1 MLTHFHFSTYKSRDL
16 DAGCTMIAKLIPLNG
31 GQPILI
37 EKDVTV
43 VGRKSDLCDVQIDK
57 NSISKIHCVIIK
69 TDGLLFVRD
78 LCSTNGTRV
87 NGQKITR
94 GALLPGDELSIA
106 STRFEVELTGK
117 HKKQQ
122 EPVEESHRH
131 TEMLTAFNMEVES
144 LDEKPESDGDSEL
157 KLASE

>member
-1 MLTHFHFSTYKSRDL
+1 
-16 DAGCTMIAKLIPLNG
+16 MIARLIPING

-37 EKDVTV
+37 KKDVTV
-43 VGRKSDLCDVQIDK
+43 VGRKSDLCDIQIDK

-94 GALLPGDELSIA
+94 GALLPGDELALA
-106 STRFEVELTGK
+106 STKFEVELSGDPK
-117 HKKQQ
+117 
-122 EPVEESHRH
+122 EDDPEVGRH
-131 TEMLTAFNMEVES
+131 QRTEMLTAFN
-144 LDEKPESDGDSEL
+144 LDVQQEQEALDSDSENGNEI
-157 KLASE
+157 KLISE

>member
-1 MLTHFHFSTYKSRDL
+1 
-16 DAGCTMIAKLIPLNG
+16 MIARLIPVTG
-31 GQPILI
+31 GEPILLK
-37 EKDVTV
+37 KDVSV
-43 VGRKSDLCDVQIDK
+43 VGRKSELCDIQIDK

-106 STRFEVELTGK
+106 SVKYEVKLTGDL
-117 HKKQQ
+117 
-122 EPVEESHRH
+122 VEEEEDQPIEENQR
-131 TEMLTAFNMEVES
+131 TEMLTAFNLEIDAEEER
-144 LDEKPESDGDSEL
+144 LDSDSGNEM

>member
-1 MLTHFHFSTYKSRDL
+1 
-16 DAGCTMIAKLIPLNG
+16 MIARLIPVTG
-31 GQPILI
+31 GEPILLK
-37 EKDVTV
+37 KDVSV
-43 VGRKSDLCDVQIDK
+43 VGRKSELCDIQIDK

-106 STRFEVELTGK
+106 SVKYEVKLTGDL
-117 HKKQQ
+117 
-122 EPVEESHRH
+122 VEKEDQPIEENMR
-131 TEMLTAFNMEVES
+131 TEMLTAFNLEIEAEEEH
-144 LDEKPESDGDSEL
+144 LESDSGNEM

>member
-1 MLTHFHFSTYKSRDL
+1 
-16 DAGCTMIAKLIPLNG
+16 MIARLIPVNG

-37 EKDVTV
+37 KKDVTV
-43 VGRKSDLCDVQIDK
+43 VGRKSDLCDIQIDK

-94 GALLPGDELSIA
+94 GALLPGDELSLA
-106 STRFEVELTGK
+106 STKFEVELSGDPK
-117 HKKQQ
+117 EDDPEVGVHQ
-122 EPVEESHRH
+122 R
-131 TEMLTAFNMEVES
+131 TEMLTAFN
-144 LDEKPESDGDSEL
+144 LDVQQEQKALDSDSENGSEI
-157 KLASE
+157 KLISD

>member
-1 MLTHFHFSTYKSRDL
+1 
-16 DAGCTMIAKLIPLNG
+16 MIARLIPING

-37 EKDVTV
+37 KKDVSV
-43 VGRKSDLCDVQIDK
+43 VGRKSDLCDIQIDK

-94 GALLPGDELSIA
+94 GALLPGDELALA
-106 STRFEVELTGK
+106 STKFEVELTGDPK
-117 HKKQQ
+117 EDDPEVGVHQ
-122 EPVEESHRH
+122 R
-131 TEMLTAFNMEVES
+131 TEMLTAFN
-144 LDEKPESDGDSEL
+144 LDLQQEQEALDSDSENGSEI
-157 KLASE
+157 KLISD

>member
-1 MLTHFHFSTYKSRDL
+1 
-16 DAGCTMIAKLIPLNG
+16 MIAKLIPLNG

-106 STRFEVELTGK
+106 STRFEVELSGK
-117 HKKQQ
+117 HKKQD
-122 EPVEESHRH
+122 PVEESNRQ
-131 TEMLTAFNMEVES
+131 TEMLTAFNLEVES
-144 LDEKPESDGDSEL
+144 LDEKLDKDGGNEMN
-157 KLASE
+157 LATD

>member
-1 MLTHFHFSTYKSRDL
+1 
-16 DAGCTMIAKLIPLNG
+16 MIARLIPING

-37 EKDVTV
+37 KKDVSV
-43 VGRKSDLCDVQIDK
+43 VGRKSDLCDIQIDK

-94 GALLPGDELSIA
+94 GALLPGDELALA
-106 STRFEVELTGK
+106 STKFEVELTGDPK
-117 HKKQQ
+117 EDDPEVGVHQ
-122 EPVEESHRH
+122 R
-131 TEMLTAFNMEVES
+131 TEMLTAFN
-144 LDEKPESDGDSEL
+144 LDVKQEQEALDSDSENGSEI
-157 KLASE
+157 KLISD

>member
-1 MLTHFHFSTYKSRDL
+1 
-16 DAGCTMIAKLIPLNG
+16 MIAKLIPLNG

-37 EKDVTV
+37 ENDVTV
-43 VGRKSDLCDVQIDK
+43 VGRKSGLCDVQIDK
-57 NSISKIHCVIIK
+57 NSVSKIHCVIIK

-87 NGQKITR
+87 NGQKIIR

-106 STRFEVELTGK
+106 STRFEVDLSGK
-117 HKKQQ
+117 HKGQQ
-122 EPVEESHRH
+122 DPVEESNQR
-131 TEMLTAFNMEVES
+131 TEMLTAFNLEIDPV
-144 LDEKPESDGDSEL
+144 DEKLDSDSGSEM

>member
-1 MLTHFHFSTYKSRDL
+1 
-16 DAGCTMIAKLIPLNG
+16 MIARLIPVNG
-31 GQPILI
+31 GQPIEI
-37 EKDVTV
+37 TRDVSV
-43 VGRKSDLCDVQIDK
+43 VGRKSDLCDIQIDK

-94 GALLPGDELSIA
+94 GALLPGDELSLA
-106 STRFEVELTGK
+106 SMKFEVELSGDPK
-117 HKKQQ
+117 
-122 EPVEESHRH
+122 EEDEEVPEANQR
-131 TEMLTAFNMEVES
+131 TEMLTAFNLELDVEEDR
-144 LDEKPESDGDSEL
+144 LDSDSGSEM

>member
-1 MLTHFHFSTYKSRDL
+1 
-16 DAGCTMIAKLIPLNG
+16 MIARLIPVSG
-31 GQPILI
+31 GEPILLR
-37 EKDVTV
+37 KDVSV
-43 VGRKSDLCDVQIDK
+43 VGRKSDLCDIQIDK

-106 STRFEVELTGK
+106 SVKFEVELSGDPK
-117 HKKQQ
+117 EEDK
-122 EPVEESHRH
+122 EPIEENQR
-131 TEMLTAFNMEVES
+131 TEMLTAFDLEIEAGEER
-144 LDEKPESDGDSEL
+144 LDSDSGSEM

>member
-1 MLTHFHFSTYKSRDL
+1 
-16 DAGCTMIAKLIPLNG
+16 MIAKLIPLNG
-31 GQPILI
+31 GQPII
-37 EKDVTV
+37 IDKDVMV
-43 VGRKSDLCDVQIDK
+43 VGRKSDLCDIQIDK

-106 STRFEVELTGK
+106 SARFEVELLGK
-117 HKKQQ
+117 HKKQD
-122 EPVEESHRH
+122 PVEESNRQ
-131 TEMLTAFNMEVES
+131 TEMLTAFNLEVES
-144 LDEKPESDGDSEL
+144 LDEKLDNDGGNEMN
-157 KLASE
+157 LATD